1 MLYTR
6 FGGSGAAI
14 RVGDDTEIH
23 DVNVANALGIKGVQN
38 SGLGFIRFGSDTN
51 QIGYDGT
58 RLNYGG
64 GFYLNG
70 QLQVAGQIY
79 SDLNSTNIVAP
90 IVPRNLNNT
99 NVTTKA
105 VALSYAQG
113 LDTVSTVKD
122 VGYISVN
129 PRDGNWVG
137 SDMNFYT
144 RTSDALGLD
153 MTLGGDGM
161 HYIYPADDGRFRSS
175 KTRTN
180 IGWNYA
186 HFEAYTPTGSSVD
199 FASFTAHIQDQ
210 STAVQFG
217 LYNNGTVTK
226 SGVFDSAGGDLLI
239 YNHTTGTAFANGV
252 ELGFREIPQNLQN
265 ATYTFALTD
274 RGKSIGKD
282 NTTAYTYTI
291 PANGTVAFPVGSA
304 ITVFN
309 GNATSNIT
317 IAINSDTLRLA
328 GTTTT
333 GSRTLAPWGVC
344 TLLKIS
350 STVWL
355 ASGSG
360 LT

>member
-1 MLYTR
+1 LLYTR

-226 SGVFDSAGGDLLI
+226 S
-239 YNHTTGTAFANGV
+239 
-252 ELGFREIPQNLQN
+252 
-265 ATYTFALTD
+265 
-274 RGKSIGKD
+274 
-282 NTTAYTYTI
+282 YTI